1 MTRLH
6 PDDIQ
11 AIAERVVSLMRSDV
25 QPKQEVSALTIAQYR
40 MSAREELAKAQIR
53 KQEKLEKKRR
63 AA

>member
-11 AIAERVVSLMRSDV
+11 AIAERVVSLMNAPPPKPEQVFQSDFGKKV
-25 QPKQEVSALTIAQYR
+25 LA
-40 MSAREELAKAQIR
+40 AKA
-53 KQEKLEKKRR
+53 LYSEKKARR